1 MSRAGVDGGPS
12 SPLHDQLLCPPS
24 RLQPSARCI
33 HLSYHDG
40 EHYNSVHTLE
50 TSSSPKKSQA
60 RTVPAAG
67 PSTFHVSALQRAC
80 LSQSQQKQSQDVP
93 AVHCSPSRAD
103 QSVMRGSDCDHL
115 QEVSPY
121 SQLSADMN
129 RWSVRP
135 SVHLCPS
142 LPLTVLPSMCPS
154 ARASLRC
161 SSNHRSVNPS
171 LRQSL
176 PLPSLPPSFPPL
188 VSLTSSFELEGE
200 SYSGFRNAYNAAP
213 SHHAPPRGAEDAA
226 SSRSER
232 RGCG

>member
-1 MSRAGVDGGPS
+1 MSRAGVEGGPS
-12 SPLHDQLLCPPS
+12 SLLHNQLLCPPS

-67 PSTFHVSALQRAC
+67 PFTFHVSALQSAC
-80 LSQSQQKQSQDVP
+80 LSQSQQRQAQDVP
-93 AVHCSPSRAD
+93 AGPCSPSRAD
-103 QSVMRGSDCDHL
+103 QSVMRGSGCDHL

-121 SQLSADMN
+121 YQLSADVKPLV
-129 RWSVRP
+129 RPPIRPRLSFSPSDRSSVHPSVRP
-135 SVHLCPS
+135 CFPPFLQ
-142 LPLTVLPSMCPS
+142 
-154 ARASLRC
+154 
-161 SSNHRSVNPS
+161 PS
-171 LRQSL
+171 LRQSV
-176 PLPSLPPSFPPL
+176 PPSVPPSSLPPSFPPL

-200 SYSGFRNAYNAAP
+200 SYSGVRYAYNAAP

-226 SSRSER
+226 SSRSE
-232 RGCG
+232 